1 MPVSKSFV
9 AHALDLLALAGPV
22 QARAMFG
29 GYGLY
34 LRGAMFG
41 LLDDD
46 ELFLKADDES
56 RAAFVEA
63 GCRQWVYPGPKG
75 PMAMGYWRPPDA
87 AHEEPEAML
96 AWARLAIGAAGRA
109 QARKAARK
117 PRGARG
123 AGRASRAKAAARPR
137 REAGRTPAK
146 GRAPARGAAR
156 RARPRRRED

>member
-1 MPVSKSFV
+1 MPVSKGFV

-56 RAAFVEA
+56 RSAFTEA
-63 GCRQWVYPGPKG
+63 GCRPWTYPGPKG
-75 PMAMGYWRPPDA
+75 PTAGPYWRPPDA
-87 AHEEPEAML
+87 AHEDPESML
-96 AWARLAIGAAGRA
+96 PWARLAVGAAERA
-109 QARKAARK
+109 RARKAAKGRRAATSRRRSASSAAPAPKGRVARVPAGK
-117 PRGARG
+117 PRPAAKARRP
-123 AGRASRAKAAARPR
+123 AGRPRSR
-137 REAGRTPAK
+137 
-146 GRAPARGAAR
+146 
-156 RARPRRRED
+156 

>member
-1 MPVSKSFV
+1 MSVSRGFV

-63 GCRQWVYPGPKG
+63 GCRQWTYPGPKG
-75 PMAMGYWRPPDA
+75 PMAMGYWRPPDE

-96 AWARLAIGAAGRA
+96 RWARLAVAAAERA
-109 QARKAARK
+109 QARKAAKGRRAGTSRRGPAPGAAPAPEGRTRRAA
-117 PRGARG
+117 PRR
-123 AGRASRAKAAARPR
+123 SRPR
-137 REAGRTPAK
+137 
-146 GRAPARGAAR
+146 
-156 RARPRRRED
+156 